1 MMDINTSPL
10 FYKPKKLALA
20 RSWLWLNS
28 AFILFTLIT
37 TIIFLTHTYP
47 ALNSFL
53 QYGDTGDVAVLGIWD
68 AKTYHN
74 LASIIDGENFIAFA
88 LGNPGLLPPVM
99 LLTLLGNNPINI
111 FLFNILIFYASLFSY
126 LKNCNRSIS
135 KKILLLILLNPY
147 IAIVTLAINKEITA
161 ISSLLFLM
169 SYIKSARKL
178 YAFLAIMLSIFS
190 RFELLF
196 ILIFFLTA
204 RRFTKTKNMHRHIA
218 YLLIAL
224 TVILPQI
231 NFGIELHKTLQ
242 SDLSFGFLSILNEL
256 QNYYLYI
263 VVFIPKAAI
272 TFFSGLVLLD
282 FANYEFYSS
291 ALFFLLFV
299 GILKSGTID
308 FNNDKIFLIAIY
320 IIFFSAIAIS
330 HHRYMVPIFPILVI
344 VYVERYAHVRQNK
357 YKSMPTQDSPIIHLS
372 SFKGTT

>member
-1 MMDINTSPL
+1 MDINTGPL
-10 FYKPKKLALA
+10 FYKPKKFATA
-20 RSWLWLNS
+20 RSWLWLNGV
-28 AFILFTLIT
+28 FILFTLIT
-37 TIIFLTHTYP
+37 TVIFLTNTYP

-53 QYGDTGDVAVLGIWD
+53 EYGDAGDVAVIGIWD
-68 AKTYHN
+68 ALTYHN
-74 LASIIDGENFIAFA
+74 LASIMDGDNFIAFA
-88 LGNPGLLPPVM
+88 LGNLGLLPPVM
-99 LLTLLGNNPINI
+99 LLMLLGNNPINI

-135 KKILLLILLNPY
+135 KKIFLLILINPY

-161 ISSLLFLM
+161 IASLLFLM

-204 RRFTKTKNMHRHIA
+204 RRFTKTQNMHRHIV

-224 TVILPQI
+224 TITLPQI

-242 SDLSFGFLSILNEL
+242 SDASFGVLSILNEL

-272 TFFSGLVLLD
+272 TFFSDLVLLD
-282 FANYEFYSS
+282 YANYDFYSS

-308 FNNDKIFLIAIY
+308 FNNDKLFLIALY
-320 IIFFSAIAIS
+320 IIFFTAIAIS

-357 YKSMPTQDSPIIHLS
+357 YKSTPTRDSPK
-372 SFKGTT
+372 FF